1 MIQLGKNE
9 FKFSDERYPNL
20 VFLRHSKAAK
30 TKINELG
37 TKRLLKEL
45 DSAISD
51 FIKKCP
57 EGAIRLQK
65 YIWGKGD
72 VLKYPL
78 QVKKNGVKVI
88 LDKYILGLP
97 TSRVDSGKGEKLTL
111 KTIPSF
117 DRYIKLMDNLEG
129 KDTDIH
135 SFIDRVNI
143 ELLNEDQENILEIDL
158 EKYEPYYK
166 NIDYLALDYQM
177 SQRYRSHLS
186 ELKRQVGFRKAYCDH
201 TFIITVD
208 KLHCNY
214 KCTKCRILIS
224 QDLGGNFISPLKTEK
239 SLLKLCQNLDEMIKS
254 MDYSNTEWKQIVI
267 MYQKYIKEKE
277 RLDLKRSVRELDD
290 ALFTLASYMKKERIE
305 NRYSFLYLKDFEFEI
320 LESEKWYLSHAF
332 ASLEKYFNANQGF
345 VEFICHWFE
354 NMDELARELEMELKD
369 VKRRIEE
376 IEESCS
382 IAYSISVGNIP
393 MFGREVK
400 TVLAA
405 VKKLEGK
412 FGKTRISELLY
423 GSKGKESEK
432 HKLNEYDDYGKLKH
446 LGKAFI
452 STGIKRLVNENLISS
467 ESSAISKRLLLT
479 SKGER
484 LLRILEKDKNDETIN
499 SLSFGDFVKLCLQ
512 GKVREKER
520 KDYISFKIMRDDI
533 VFYKVLVQYL
543 KTNEDTIQIF
553 EDDLLSCTTE
563 RYLPILDFYEKWEE
577 ESGFK
582 EMIKRIKGER
592 IRNVN

>member
-20 VFLRHSKAAK
+20 IFLRHSKAAK
-30 TKINELG
+30 TKINESG

-45 DSAISD
+45 DSVISD
-51 FIKKCP
+51 FKKRCP

-129 KDTDIH
+129 KNTDID
-135 SFIDRVNI
+135 SYIDKVNL
-143 ELLNEDQENILEIDL
+143 ELSKEVQENILKIDL

-177 SQRYRSHLS
+177 SQRFRSHLS
-186 ELKRQVGFRKAYCDH
+186 ELKRQVGFRKTYCDH
-201 TFIITVD
+201 TFIFTVD

-214 KCTKCRILIS
+214 KCVKCRILIS
-224 QDLGGNFISPLKTEK
+224 QDLGGNFISPLKNEK
-239 SLLKLCQNLDEMIKS
+239 SLLKLSQGLEEMIES
-254 MDYSNTEWKQIVI
+254 MDYAHTEWKQIAI
-267 MYQKYIKEKE
+267 MYQKYLEEKE
-277 RLDLKRSVRELDD
+277 RLDLKKSVRELDE
-290 ALFTLASYMKKERIE
+290 ALLTLSSYMKEEQME
-305 NRYSFLYLKDFEFEI
+305 NRYSYLSLKDFEFEI
-320 LESEKWYLSHAF
+320 LENEKWYLSISF
-332 ASLEKYFNANQGF
+332 ASLEKHYNANQGF
-345 VEFICHWFE
+345 VEFIWHWSE
-354 NMDELARELEMELKD
+354 NMDDLARELEMELKT
-369 VKRRIEE
+369 VRRSIEE

-382 IAYSISVGNIP
+382 IAYSISVGDIP

-405 VKKLEGK
+405 VEKLDGK

-423 GSKGKESEK
+423 GSESKEAEK
-432 HKLNEYDDYGKLKH
+432 HKLNEHEDYGKLKH
-446 LGKAFI
+446 LGKTFI
-452 STGIKRLVNENLISS
+452 STGIAQLVS
-467 ESSAISKRLLLT
+467 ESLIEIEPSRISKRLSLT
-479 SKGER
+479 PKGER
-484 LLRILEKDKNDETIN
+484 LLRILGKDINDETIN

-520 KDYISFKIMRDDI
+520 KEYIRFKIMRDDI

-543 KTNEDTIQIF
+543 KTNENSIEIF
-553 EDDLLSCTTE
+553 EADLLSCTTE
-563 RYLPILDFYEKWEE
+563 RYIPILEFYEKWEE

-592 IRNVN
+592 MRNVN